1 MNYQVLLLIGKAH
14 IILTLVHSTFLFWQ
28 IGFSDKVWQSLA
40 IIILNI
46 LLGTMLCIC
55 ASKRIYAEQTRK
67 IPFHDTSIH
76 TFFQIV
82 KWSTIVALGFQLIAA
97 VVIIFF
103 YCLNKEFEAT
113 LMVTFFGG
121 LALVGIVK
129 AIEYWRDYPI
139 QNERDLCRPYTAYS
153 HPKYGL
159 LRPCIIRVGLFSQN
173 PVLEIYIKT
182 YDGSIPRFYIRD
194 YETHGHFDGKPISN
208 FNTCIQ
214 FKSNTY
220 FNHPGAEDILSTE
233 QKAQLIEYLE
243 SGVGAYKNWHRLIDD
258 WNCGNNESML
268 PYDLEMPDY
277 SKL

>member
-159 LRPCIIRVGLFSQN
+159 PRQYSQRVGLFSKS

-182 YDGSIPRFYIRD
+182 QDGDIPCFYIKD
-194 YETHGHFDGKPISN
+194 LDTNGEQYHI
-208 FNTCIQ
+208 CVQ
-214 FKSNTY
+214 FQSNTY
-220 FNHPGAEDILSTE
+220 IAHFGMELVLSTK
-233 QKAQLIEYLE
+233 QKIQLIEYLE
-243 SGVGAYKNWHRLIDD
+243 SGVGAYKNWHRLIDA
-258 WNCGNNESML
+258 WNCGNNESKL

-277 SKL
+277 SRL